1 MKEVKIYGKSIFK
14 ILAIINKLQLKNYLG
29 EIYVR
34 YTNLEKKNRIAK
46 VKLLKELDRNG
57 LENNTDN
64 IAIILEENK
73 TLAQEL
79 GEIEKENASITQDI
93 LFTILEKIVYAEKEI
108 YELLADVYG
117 KNIKEISEET
127 DLLDLAEMVEGIIKN
142 NDFKKVFT
150 KLFK

>member
-29 EIYVR
+29 EIYTR

-64 IAIILEENK
+64 IATILEENK

-142 NDFKKVFT
+142 NDFRKVFT
-150 KLFK
+150 KFFK

>member
-29 EIYVR
+29 EIYTR

-64 IAIILEENK
+64 IATILEENK

-93 LFTILEKIVYAEKEI
+93 LFAILEKIVYAEKEI

-117 KNIKEISEET
+117 KNAKEISEET
-127 DLLDLAEMVEGIIKN
+127 DLLDLVEMIEGIIKN
-142 NDFKKVFT
+142 NDFRKVFT
-150 KLFK
+150 KFFK

>member
-29 EIYVR
+29 EIYAR

-64 IAIILEENK
+64 IAIILEGNK